1 MHELKGRRKKKKR
14 RQVFNRVRFDFQCS
28 GCFDPSRRP
37 PANPR
42 GATHYSLPSR
52 FQSFSPPVM
61 SSPPPKLPR
70 SSCPLPLHASAT
82 TLALAHS
89 QTPEETAH
97 GHRQAPTSMHGS
109 PPTPTYA
116 QQFSSGIHTCTS
128 MLDPRPS
135 PSRSSGCSSR
145 CVAGA
150 WHARRARFGPAGSS
164 PPTTTVRHFN
174 RPSPASASG
183 PGGLGGL
190 ALDPPPSLPFSA
202 ARGACARAPPP
213 SPGSRA
219 PRRARAAS

>member
-1 MHELKGRRKKKKR
+1 MHELKGRRKKKKEGKCSTAY
-14 RQVFNRVRFDFQCS
+14 VSIFNVRVVSIPPD
-28 GCFDPSRRP
+28 DRP
-37 PANPR
+37 PTPHAQTR

-52 FQSFSPPVM
+52 FQSFSTPVM

-97 GHRQAPTSMHGS
+97 GHRQAPTSMHSS

-116 QQFSSGIHTCTS
+116 QQFSSGLHTSTS

-150 WHARRARFGPAGSS
+150 WHARRARFGPAGSC
-164 PPTTTVRHFN
+164 PPTTSHT
-174 RPSPASASG
+174 
-183 PGGLGGL
+183 L
-190 ALDPPPSLPFSA
+190 
-202 ARGACARAPPP
+202 
-213 SPGSRA
+213 
-219 PRRARAAS
+219 